1 MPAFNMIVVGS
12 GGGPD
17 ETNLSSYLIKPAE
30 ASWDEGVIGLE
41 AGSGQGALN
50 KILSQTPEFW
60 LDKEGDQG
68 YTAAQIYTFVR
79 CYLVTH
85 AHLDHISSL
94 IMSAGSSTDR
104 LRKRIYASE
113 QCLQDLESVF
123 SNRIWPNLASWKTD
137 DENYKYLYSPLVPDG
152 KYKTIH
158 PQVSARIMPLSHGR
172 VIDETE
178 GEYTSSAFF
187 VRNDSSG
194 HEFLFFG
201 DVEPDSLALIPRT
214 TEVWRAAAPKIPAKL
229 STIFIECSWPSG
241 RPNDMLHG
249 HLSPEHLVCELTALA
264 VEVAKVRLT
273 ATQAATANQ
282 NASPG
287 PARKR
292 QRRNPPP
299 SIDLKNILRG
309 LRVYII
315 HTKGC
320 ASDTP
325 KVILEQV
332 KQLVLEKGLGAEIL
346 LAEQGMRVDI

>member
-1 MPAFNMIVVGS
+1 
-12 GGGPD
+12 
-17 ETNLSSYLIKPAE
+17 
-30 ASWDEGVIGLE
+30 
-41 AGSGQGALN
+41 
-50 KILSQTPEFW
+50 
-60 LDKEGDQG
+60 
-68 YTAAQIYTFVR
+68 
-79 CYLVTH
+79 
-85 AHLDHISSL
+85 
-94 IMSAGSSTDR
+94 MSAGSSTDR

-137 DENYKYLYSPLVPDG
+137 DENYKYLYSPCVLLLLSIAPSECSLRLVPDG

-241 RPNDMLHG
+241 RPDDMLHG

-273 ATQAATANQ
+273 ATQAAAANQ

-320 ASDTP
+320 ANDTP

-346 LAEQGMRVDI
+346 LAEQGMRVGKYPTFLCSFSF